1 MYSNHEYL
9 VSSLVDH
16 RPAES
21 NRCVKTVRLDCR
33 TKGSE
38 GILLGLS
45 EERACGLDNN
55 IALSDVIESSIDI
68 KIRNGIYITSRCS

>member
-1 MYSNHEYL
+1 MHSNHEYMVL
-9 VSSLVDH
+9 SLVDH

-45 EERACGLDNN
+45 EERACGLE
-55 IALSDVIESSIDI
+55 IFVALSKAID
-68 KIRNGIYITSRCS
+68 GSIYISRSETGFI